1 MVKIS
6 FRAKKKVQTNSKLTI
21 RSVLILAVLDLA
33 CFSLH
38 IQKSHPAHILL
49 LYLAA
54 LPSLPYVTFSFLA
67 AL

>member
-38 IQKSHPAHILL
+38 IQKSHPTHILL

-54 LPSLPYVTFSFLA
+54 LPSLPYVAFSFLA
-67 AL
+67 PL